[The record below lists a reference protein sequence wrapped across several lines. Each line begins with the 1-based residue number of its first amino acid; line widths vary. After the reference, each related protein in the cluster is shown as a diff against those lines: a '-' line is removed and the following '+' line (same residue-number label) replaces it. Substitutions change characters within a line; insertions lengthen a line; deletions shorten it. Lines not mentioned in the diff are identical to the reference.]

1 MVPSVERLFGYLA
14 HEAIRCGAP
23 HENIQALKA
32 DIRAWGKDWNEQP
45 KPFIWTKTAEE
56 MLDPLSRS

>member
-14 HEAIRCGAP
+14 HEVIRCGA

-45 KPFIWTKTAEE
+45 KPFTWTKTAEV
-56 MLDPLSRS
+56 MLDPLGRF